1 MLRGIHGF
9 SQEEIAE
16 RVGIS
21 RQAYAKWESGA
32 TIPDVEKCA
41 RLAREYG
48 TTVDALLRTEEMDDG
63 RVLPPRA
70 KGQEHMGLRVRE
82 RAWPDRHPE
91 GGARPLRPSRGP
103 EAHPRERRRRGVRP
117 DPGRDLRAEDRAH
130 EPDPVPCRRVRREGG
145 GTPSVRGSLPP
156 ATRLRFSRLCSRCS
170 RLSRSRRLRA
180 SPCAAGL
187 APHGRSPSASET
199 WRPRRRS
206 RAAECGK
213 TRQAAPPRRRPRS
226 HPPAAGS
233 AGAPHARAEAESSTS
248 SSSRRRAS
256 SGSK

>member
-1 MLRGIHGF
+1 MLKDNLLMLRGIHGF

-103 EAHPRERRRRGVRP
+103 EAHPRERRQRGVRP

-145 GTPSVRGSLPP
+145 E
-156 ATRLRFSRLCSRCS
+156 
-170 RLSRSRRLRA
+170 RRLAEGPCHPPRACA
-180 SPCAAGL
+180 SPVSARG
-187 APHGRSPSASET
+187 APASPA
-199 WRPRRRS
+199 
-206 RAAECGK
+206 RAACEHRLALLGWRLTGGVRLPLK
-213 TRQAAPPRRRPRS
+213 RGALAGDPAPQSAGRHAKPPRRVAD
-226 HPPAAGS
+226 PAA
-233 AGAPHARAEAESSTS
+233 AR
-248 SSSRRRAS
+248 R
-256 SGSK
+256 